1 VNVGDLQV
9 NPLTV
14 IGILKAR
21 LVEEQTKSAVLEA
34 ALQEAR
40 AREAALMEQAA
51 KSSAEASPEPTG

>member
-1 VNVGDLQV
+1 MNVGELQV

-51 KSSAEASPEPTG
+51 KNSAEEPTG